1 MSKIEKLNIS
11 HHYHTDLDNLNAF
24 FNTML
29 KYLPSQLQ
37 HMDQDKQLGLFI
49 RDFIVA
55 VKQPKI
61 KLHLIKKKEGQ
72 AHKWNC
78 TKRTSY
84 LQNLYLQKK
93 GSLMPCHMDAT
104 TSHPEVE
111 FDHSLPDNWKL
122 S

>member
-1 MSKIEKLNIS
+1 MSKIAKLNIS

-24 FNTML
+24 CNTML

-61 KLHLIKKKEGQ
+61 KLHLIKKKKGKHTNGT
-72 AHKWNC
+72 A
-78 TKRTSY
+78 
-84 LQNLYLQKK
+84 QKALRICRIYTYRK
-93 GSLMPCHMDAT
+93 KAL
-104 TSHPEVE
+104 
-111 FDHSLPDNWKL
+111 
-122 S
+122 